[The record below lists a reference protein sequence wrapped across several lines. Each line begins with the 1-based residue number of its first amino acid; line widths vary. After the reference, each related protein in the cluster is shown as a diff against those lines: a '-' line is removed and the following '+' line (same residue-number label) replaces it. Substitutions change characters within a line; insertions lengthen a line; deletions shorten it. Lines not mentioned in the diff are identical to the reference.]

1 MFSEMGFRGK
11 GVICSMG
18 DVFRGGGM
26 GGGCGRALSNFLFF
40 LGGGGN

>member
-18 DVFRGGGM
+18 DVFRGGD
-26 GGGCGRALSNFLFF
+26 GRGVRSRP
-40 LGGGGN
+40 